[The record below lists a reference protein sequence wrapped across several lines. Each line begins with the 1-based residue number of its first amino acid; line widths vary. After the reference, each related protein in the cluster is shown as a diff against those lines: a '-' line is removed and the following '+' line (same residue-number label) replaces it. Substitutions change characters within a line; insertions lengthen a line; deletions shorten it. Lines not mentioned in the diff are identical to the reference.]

1 MKRGT
6 GGKMG
11 TCRAFGPCVLLV
23 LALLASGAAAS
34 ACSASSLSADS
45 VNEVDASASGSREGT
60 WRGSVTYVKDTV
72 YGSSGGVEPMLDV
85 ILLEDGTCIVEPLEA
100 HSDLPSGGGT
110 WEDLGDTI
118 ILNLGSIEVELQVIE
133 GGRLEGKASDFGV
146 HGYETM
152 EFDYLG

>member
-1 MKRGT
+1 MRRGT

-11 TCRAFGPCVLLV
+11 ARRTFCLRILLTVVLL
-23 LALLASGAAAS
+23 AGGAVAS

-45 VNEVDASASGSREGT
+45 VNEVDASASEGREGT
-60 WRGSVTYVKDTV
+60 WRGSVTYVKETV

-85 ILLEDGTCIVEPLEA
+85 TLSEDGTCTVEPLEA
-100 HSDLPSGGGT
+100 HSDLPSGDGT

-133 GGRLEGKASDFGV
+133 GGRLEGDASDFGV

-152 EFDYLG
+152 EFVYLG

>member
-1 MKRGT
+1 MKGNVFAL
-6 GGKMG
+6 GMG
-11 TCRAFGPCVLLV
+11 RAALLV
-23 LALLASGAAAS
+23 GALLFLMCFIPACANGNSDSG
-34 ACSASSLSADS
+34 
-45 VNEVDASASGSREGT
+45 DAGETAVAPESREGT

-85 ILLEDGTCIVEPLEA
+85 ILSEDGTCTVEPLEA
-100 HSDLPSGGGT
+100 HSDLPSRDGI

>member
-11 TCRAFGPCVLLV
+11 ARRTFCLRILLTV
-23 LALLASGAAAS
+23 VLLASGAAAT
-34 ACSASSLSADS
+34 ACSGPGPSADGIS
-45 VNEVDASASGSREGT
+45 DEAPQAPEGWEGT
-60 WRGSVTYVKDTV
+60 WRGAVTYTKDTV

-85 ILLEDGTCIVEPLEA
+85 TLSEDGTCTVEPLEA
-100 HSDLPSGGGT
+100 HSDLPSGVGT

-118 ILNLGSIEVELQVIE
+118 ILNLDSTEIELQVIE
-133 GGRLEGKASDFGV
+133 GGRLEGDAADFGV
-146 HGYETM
+146 RGYEKV

>member
-11 TCRAFGPCVLLV
+11 TGRVFGPRVLLV
-23 LALLASGAAAS
+23 MALLASGAAAS

-45 VNEVDASASGSREGT
+45 ANEVDVSASESYEGT
-60 WRGSVTYVKDTV
+60 WRGSVAYVKDTV

-85 ILLEDGTCIVEPLEA
+85 TLSEDGTCTVEPLEA
-100 HSDLPSGGGT
+100 HSDLPSGDGT

-118 ILNLGSIEVELQVIE
+118 ILNLGSAEIELQVIE
-133 GGRLEGKASDFGV
+133 GGRLEGDASDFGIS
-146 HGYETM
+146 GYEKVG
-152 EFDYLG
+152 FDYLG

>member
-11 TCRAFGPCVLLV
+11 ARRTFCLRILLTV
-23 LALLASGAAAS
+23 VLLASGAVAS

-45 VNEVDASASGSREGT
+45 VNEVDASASEGREGT
-60 WRGSVTYVKDTV
+60 WRGSVTYVKETV

-85 ILLEDGTCIVEPLEA
+85 TLSEDGTCTVEPLEA
-100 HSDLPSGGGT
+100 HSDLPSGDGT

-133 GGRLEGKASDFGV
+133 GGRLEGDASDFGV

-152 EFDYLG
+152 EFDHLG

>member
-1 MKRGT
+1 MKGNVFAL
-6 GGKMG
+6 GMG
-11 TCRAFGPCVLLV
+11 RAALLV
-23 LALLASGAAAS
+23 GALLFLMCFIPACANGNSDSG
-34 ACSASSLSADS
+34 
-45 VNEVDASASGSREGT
+45 DAGETAVAPESREGT

-85 ILLEDGTCIVEPLEA
+85 TLADDGTCTVEPLEA
-100 HSDLPSGGGT
+100 HSDLPAEEGT
-110 WEDLGDTI
+110 WEDLGDTV
-118 ILNLGSIEVELQVIE
+118 ILHLSSAEVELWSME

>member
-1 MKRGT
+1 MKRET

-11 TCRAFGPCVLLV
+11 ARRTFCLRILLTV
-23 LALLASGAAAS
+23 VLLASGAAS
-34 ACSASSLSADS
+34 TACSGPGPSVDGASEADVSAP
-45 VNEVDASASGSREGT
+45 ESREGT

-72 YGSSGGVEPMLDV
+72 YGSSGGIEPMLDV
-85 ILLEDGTCIVEPLEA
+85 TLADDGTCTVEPLEA
-100 HSDLPSGGGT
+100 HSDLPAEEGT
-110 WEDLGDTI
+110 WEDLGDTV
-118 ILNLGSIEVELQVIE
+118 ILHLSSAEVELWSME